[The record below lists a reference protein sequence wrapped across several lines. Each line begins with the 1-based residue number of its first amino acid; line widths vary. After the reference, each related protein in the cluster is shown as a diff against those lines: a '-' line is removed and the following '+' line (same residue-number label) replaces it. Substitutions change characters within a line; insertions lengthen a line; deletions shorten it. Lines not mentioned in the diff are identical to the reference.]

1 MVSILV
7 FAVRNISCVSCL
19 LSIRVRAFV
28 LVSLANTF
36 YLFICRV
43 CNWTTVF
50 DTGLELS
57 RVLYE
62 GFFSR
67 SSSGSVLWLS
77 FSVIAKRGQSAANN
91 TRQISFVYSYM
102 RPVRAVD
109 KGEALNSACGRIQH
123 KVDWLIC
130 SRCIESRLVWSG
142 PCWWSEDIAR
152 EVLYIFLFLGVE
164 AVAVFYSQPSLL
176 TLGLEVDYFDA
187 SLKYGAIITFLPEVS
202 FKICN
207 SSTKKWIILM
217 RLWKMVQ

>member
-43 CNWTTVF
+43 CNWTTAF

-91 TRQISFVYSYM
+91 TRQISFSCTVICGRSELWTRGRLWIVHVVVYSIKLIGWYV
-102 RPVRAVD
+102 PVVSNRVWFEVARVD
-109 KGEALNSACGRIQH
+109 GQRI
-123 KVDWLIC
+123 L
-130 SRCIESRLVWSG
+130 
-142 PCWWSEDIAR
+142 R
-152 EVLYIFLFLGVE
+152 ERFFIH
-164 AVAVFYSQPSLL
+164 
-176 TLGLEVDYFDA
+176 
-187 SLKYGAIITFLPEVS
+187 S
-202 FKICN
+202 FF
-207 SSTKKWIILM
+207 
-217 RLWKMVQ
+217 